1 MKFPYILH
9 CKSIIIDFQSPR
21 QIWMSQISQGPPFE
35 IQILQRSLECSQISR
50 SWSWD
55 WQCSQIV
62 HFMPNKFFLRL
73 QLWRN
78 WGCSWRFWRHSGII
92 WKSGVGNSW
101 SCCHAGWELVLF
113 MVRNI
118 CKKKMQK
125 KNLTK
130 KSKNE
135 NKNIIIERSGFLLIA
150 CLEENWRV
158 HYGRFFRVLSKKQ
171 CLFFWFEM
179 WFNMLINV
187 FYCL

>member
-1 MKFPYILH
+1 MYNFNLCVSISLFKDEQSVTTFMFNWWKFRNNLYNSCDTKNGRIIFYLYSFMKFPYILH

-73 QLWRN
+73 QLRRRWR
-78 WGCSWRFWRHSGII
+78 CSWRFWRHSGII

-118 CKKKMQK
+118 CKKKCKRKM
-125 KNLTK
+125 
-130 KSKNE
+130 
-135 NKNIIIERSGFLLIA
+135 
-150 CLEENWRV
+150 
-158 HYGRFFRVLSKKQ
+158 
-171 CLFFWFEM
+171 
-179 WFNMLINV
+179 
-187 FYCL
+187 

>member
-1 MKFPYILH
+1 MNLNIILFIFYLYSFMKFPYILH
-9 CKSIIIDFQSPR
+9 CKSIIIDLQSPR

-35 IQILQRSLECSQISR
+35 IQILQRSLECSQIGG

-78 WGCSWRFWRHSGII
+78 WRCSWRFWRHSGII

-101 SCCHAGWELVLF
+101 CCCHAGWELLLF

-118 CKKKMQK
+118 WKKNGKKCNKEKKMRMRIR
-125 KNLTK
+125 T
-130 KSKNE
+130 
-135 NKNIIIERSGFLLIA
+135 LL
-150 CLEENWRV
+150 LKGV
-158 HYGRFFRVLSKKQ
+158 VFF
-171 CLFFWFEM
+171 
-179 WFNMLINV
+179 
-187 FYCL
+187 